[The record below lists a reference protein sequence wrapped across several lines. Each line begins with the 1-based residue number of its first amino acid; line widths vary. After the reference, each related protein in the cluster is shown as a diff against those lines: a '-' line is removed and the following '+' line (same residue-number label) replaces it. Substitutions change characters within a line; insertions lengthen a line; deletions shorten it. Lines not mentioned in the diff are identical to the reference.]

1 VFYINILNLVNQLEI
16 SPYLQRKEI
25 TEYCQKNGIVVE
37 GYSPL
42 TKGLKLNDKPLVEIA
57 AKYPGKS
64 TAQVLIR
71 WSLQQGYVTIPKSSK
86 EDRIKAN
93 IDVFDFELS
102 QEDMDRLATLEENLI
117 TGWDPTT
124 SPWNP

>member
-1 VFYINILNLVNQLEI
+1 
-16 SPYLQRKEI
+16 
-25 TEYCQKNGIVVE
+25 
-37 GYSPL
+37 
-42 TKGLKLNDKPLVEIA
+42 LVEIA

-102 QEDMDRLATLEENLI
+102 QEDMDRLGTLEENFI
-117 TGWDPTT
+117 TDWDPAT
-124 SPWNP
+124 SPWKP

>member
-57 AKYPGKS
+57 AK
-64 TAQVLIR
+64 
-71 WSLQQGYVTIPKSSK
+71 
-86 EDRIKAN
+86 
-93 IDVFDFELS
+93 
-102 QEDMDRLATLEENLI
+102 
-117 TGWDPTT
+117 
-124 SPWNP
+124 